1 MENKDYINP
10 ADGLLYCG
18 KCHTP
23 KQCRVTAFGRETTP
37 YCTCECEQKRLAE
50 EKARC
55 EELKKQQFAAFK
67 QRQRN
72 NRIQNKE
79 IDLLLELDN
88 GTTGHITV
96 KILSREEKH

>member
-1 MENKDYINP
+1 MENKDYIDP
-10 ADGLLYCG
+10 ANGLLYCG

-23 KQCRVTAFGRETTP
+23 KQCKVPAFGRTDIQF
-37 YCTCECEQKRLAE
+37 CTCDCEQKRLAE

-72 NRIQNKE
+72 NRTQNKK

-88 GTTGHITV
+88 GTTGHI
-96 KILSREEKH
+96 IGEISSRKE